1 MDTFLAVCEA
11 MNYTRAAEALGLTQ
25 PAVSGH
31 IRMLEEEYGVK
42 LFSYAGKKLT
52 LTKAGE
58 ILKRSAITLQHD
70 ETVLKQRMGG
80 AADLRKHM
88 RFGATKT
95 AGPYAA
101 AFPLCDFLKRND
113 DINIKLVIDD
123 TKNLLELLD
132 RGEIDFAL
140 VEGNFPRNDYESV
153 RYSEEPF
160 CAVTAPGHVFKKR
173 NVRRAEDLVGER
185 LLIREK
191 GSGTRDVLEA
201 YLKNENLSIEN
212 FTDIVEINDLEM
224 LKILA
229 EEDCGITFL
238 YETAVEKEL
247 EEGLLE
253 KIRIK
258 GFAVSHD
265 FAIIRRKGSIFPDS
279 GAELF
284 G

>member
-1 MDTFLAVCEA
+1 M
-11 MNYTRAAEALGLTQ
+11 
-25 PAVSGH
+25 
-31 IRMLEEEYGVK
+31 
-42 LFSYAGKKLT
+42 
-52 LTKAGE
+52 
-58 ILKRSAITLQHD
+58 KRTAITSKDAAAIGPYSHD

-160 CAVTAPGHVFKKR
+160 CAVTAPGH
-173 NVRRAEDLVGER
+173 G
-185 LLIREK
+185 
-191 GSGTRDVLEA
+191 A
-201 YLKNENLSIEN
+201 YL
-212 FTDIVEINDLEM
+212 
-224 LKILA
+224 
-229 EEDCGITFL
+229 
-238 YETAVEKEL
+238 
-247 EEGLLE
+247 LLFNTPCPLNNYN
-253 KIRIK
+253 I
-258 GFAVSHD
+258 AQT
-265 FAIIRRKGSIFPDS
+265 
-279 GAELF
+279 
-284 G
+284 

>member
-1 MDTFLAVCEA
+1 
-11 MNYTRAAEALGLTQ
+11 MNYTRAAEKLGLTQ

-31 IRMLEEEYGVK
+31 IKMLEEEYGVK
-42 LFSYAGKKLT
+42 LFSYSGKKLA

-58 ILKRSAITLQHD
+58 ILRRSAVTLQHD

-80 AADLRKHM
+80 ASELREQL

-113 DINIKLVIDD
+113 DVNVKLVIDD

-132 RGEIDFAL
+132 GGEIDFAL
-140 VEGNFPRNDYESV
+140 VEGSFPRGDYESV

-160 CAVTAPGHVFKKR
+160 CAVAAPGHVFRKR
-173 NVRRAEDLVGER
+173 GVRRAEDLLGER
-185 LLIREK
+185 LLIREV

-201 YLKNENLSIEN
+201 YLKNENLSIEDFPN
-212 FTDIVEINDLEM
+212 IVEINDLEV
-224 LKILA
+224 LKTLA

-253 KIRIK
+253 KIKIK

-265 FAIIRRKGSIFPDS
+265 FSIIRRKGSIFPDS